1 MTDIQSECRF
11 FQKLVELVLELV
23 HKDFY
28 QRRSPNSPN
37 QDYLVYL
44 GFLQF
49 EKFMSVENHA

>member
-1 MTDIQSECRF
+1 MTDIQSKCRF

-28 QRRSPNSPN
+28 QRRSLN